1 MSNTLFYFYVNL
13 GYFQLNVFFIRWWMI
28 LVKKINWYDQNILT
42 NNMLLK
48 IQQACVLKVFKLTTV

>member
-13 GYFQLNVFFIRWWMI
+13 GNFQLNVFFISWRMI
-28 LVKKINWYDQNILT
+28 LVKKFNWYDQNILT